1 MEGEIIIR
9 AMPEEQ
15 IQAAAASE
23 GKEFNTGISFDVR
36 IRNVTL
42 GQRLAVVKDLGDALK
57 FSKVEWALLMMEVAN
72 PGTFRKDSVEIKMPH
87 RVDLRREG
95 SDAGT

>member
-9 AMPEEQ
+9 PMSEEQ

-36 IRNVTL
+36 VRDISL
-42 GQRLAVVKDLGDALK
+42 GQRLAVVKGLGDALK
-57 FSKVEWALLMMEVAN
+57 FSKIEWALLMMEVAN
-72 PGTFRKDSVEIKMPH
+72 PGTFNQGSVEIKVP
-87 RVDLRREG
+87 RPEALRREE
-95 SDAGT
+95 D

>member
-36 IRNVTL
+36 VRDISR
-42 GQRLAVVKDLGDALK
+42 GQRLAVVKGLGDALQ

-72 PGTFRKDSVEIKMPH
+72 PGTFRKDFVEIKMPH

>member
-23 GKEFNTGISFDVR
+23 GKKFNTGISFDVR
-36 IRNVTL
+36 VRDISL
-42 GQRLAVVKDLGDALK
+42 GQRLAVVKGLGDTLQ
-57 FSKVEWALLMMEVAN
+57 FSKFEWALLMMEVAN
-72 PGTFRKDSVEIKMPH
+72 PGTFNQNSLEIKTPH
-87 RVDLRREG
+87 RVDLRREE
-95 SDAGT
+95 D